1 MSDSLDVSQTVE
13 RVKNVL
19 YLDGN
24 DDDPLLSSYVRAA
37 YAFVHNAIGKDVNDF
52 YADTNVDS
60 LVNTAVVSLAATYFQ
75 NRLALSDTQTFPI
88 DLTVNS
94 IIGQL
99 RGMRNSFEE
108 RGDDSETTDKSAQS
122 SNCIW
127 SGRHSSH

>member
-1 MSDSLDVSQTVE
+1 MNDSLDISQTVD
-13 RVKNVL
+13 RVKDVL

-24 DDDPLLSSYVRAA
+24 DDDVLLSSYVRAA
-37 YAFVHNAIGKDVNDF
+37 YSFVHNAIGDDVNGF
-52 YADTNVDS
+52 YDKPSVHS
-60 LVNTAVVSLAATYFQ
+60 LVSTAVISLAATYFQ

-108 RGDDSETTDKSAQS
+108 KGDNSETTDKPAQS
-122 SNCIW
+122 SN
-127 SGRHSSH
+127 

>member
-37 YAFVHNAIGKDVNDF
+37 YAFVHNAVGDDINGF
-52 YADTNVDS
+52 YSDTNISS
-60 LVNTAVVSLAATYFQ
+60 LVEMATVSLAATYFQ
-75 NRLALSDTQTFPI
+75 NRLSLSDTQTFPI

-99 RGMRNSFEE
+99 RGIRNTFEE
-108 RGDDSETTDKSAQS
+108 KSDNSETTDKPAQS
-122 SNCIW
+122 SN
-127 SGRHSSH
+127 

>member
-37 YAFVHNAIGKDVNDF
+37 YAFVHNAVGDDINGF
-52 YADTNVDS
+52 YSDTNVSS
-60 LVNTAVVSLAATYFQ
+60 LVEMATVSVAATYFQ
-75 NRLALSDTQTFPI
+75 NRLSLSDTQTFPI

-99 RGMRNSFEE
+99 RGIRNTFEE
-108 RGDDSETTDKSAQS
+108 KSDNSETTDKPAQS
-122 SNCIW
+122 SN
-127 SGRHSSH
+127 